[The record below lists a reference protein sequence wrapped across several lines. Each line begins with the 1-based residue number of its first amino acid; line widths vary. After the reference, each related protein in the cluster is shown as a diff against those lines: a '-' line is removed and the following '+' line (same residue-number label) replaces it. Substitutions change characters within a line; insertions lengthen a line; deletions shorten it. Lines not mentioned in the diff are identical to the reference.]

1 MNSPRAQS
9 AFTLLELLTL
19 IAIIGILAAITL
31 PNLQNFKPNVMAAA
45 TSQLL
50 ADVGRAR
57 QLAISHR
64 TTVYMVF
71 VPAGFWNDPAF
82 NTPSWREV
90 DRRAA
95 TNLFDKQLVGYNFVS
110 LRSLGDQPGRRTT
123 RYLSEWK
130 TIPDGAFIPRIKFGI
145 RSSLPNIAIT
155 TNDLAGNLRRA
166 YEVFG
171 FSVTNS
177 IPFPLDT
184 TPGVGVPARWV
195 PLPYIAFNYMG
206 QLVSGQNEVIPL
218 ALGSAGFSRDATRT
232 ATAKLPSFNEAP
244 PGNSTNSYNLVSID
258 WLTGRARIERQ
269 EAR

>member
-1 MNSPRAQS
+1 MKTIRSQA
-9 AFTLLELLTL
+9 AFTLLELLTV

-31 PNLQNFKPNVMAAA
+31 PNLQSFKPNVMAAA

-71 VPAGFWNDPAF
+71 VPGNYWADPA
-82 NTPSWREV
+82 TSAWRPADWV
-90 DRRAA
+90 RA

-110 LRSLGDQPGRRTT
+110 LRSLGDQPGRPTT

-130 TIPDGAFIPRIKFGI
+130 TIPDGAFIPLQKFGI
-145 RSSLPNIAIT
+145 RNPAIPNLVIA
-155 TNDLAGNLRRA
+155 TNDLAGNRYLA
-166 YEVFG
+166 YQVDG
-171 FSVTNS
+171 FSATNN

-184 TPGVGVPARWV
+184 TPGLGVPPRWV

-206 QLVSGQNEVIPL
+206 QLISGRNELVPL
-218 ALGSAGFSRDATRT
+218 ALGSVGFSRDATRT
-232 ATAKLPSFNEAP
+232 AAAKLPSLNESP
-244 PGNSTNSYNLVSID
+244 PGNSTNAYNLVSID

>member
-1 MNSPRAQS
+1 VKTIRSHA
-9 AFTLLELLTL
+9 AFTLLELLSV

-31 PNLQNFKPNVMAAA
+31 PNLQTFKPNVMAAA

-71 VPAGFWNDPAF
+71 VPGNFWADPA
-82 NTPSWREV
+82 SSAWRPADWE
-90 DRRAA
+90 RA

-110 LRSLGDQPGRRTT
+110 LRSLGDQPGRPTT
-123 RYLSEWK
+123 RYLSEWR
-130 TIPDGAFIPRIKFGI
+130 TIPEGAFIPLQKFGL
-145 RSSLPNIAIT
+145 RNPMFPNLLIA
-155 TNDLAGNLRRA
+155 TNDLAGNRYNA
-166 YEVFG
+166 YAVLG
-171 FSVTNS
+171 FSVTNN

-184 TPGVGVPARWV
+184 TPGLGTPPRWV

-206 QLVSGQNEVIPL
+206 QLISGQNEQLPV
-218 ALGSAGFSRDATRT
+218 ALGSVGFSRDATRQ
-232 ATAKLPSFNEAP
+232 ASARSPSVTETP
-244 PGNSTNSYNLVSID
+244 PGNSTNSYNLVNID